1 MISGMVQ
8 SAGRLRNL
16 GRYGEAMEK
25 RTITGHPS
33 QVMVEQLAASGVKY
47 VFNNSGS
54 REALFF
60 DTLHAH
66 PEIHG
71 ILGLHEGSVTAMA
84 GGYTQVQADP
94 GVMVVHLGAGLAQSM
109 GQLINVWWGGL
120 PVVVITFAGDTGSF
134 ADRISLDLSHSFGP
148 TSIAAPMTK
157 ENWTVVEPEGLP
169 AAIERAVRVA
179 TTPPVGPVHLAVYDS
194 LLGPEPITTEI
205 IEGGIPE
212 VRAGYPSDDDIER
225 VALALHEAERPLIY
239 AGDGIWKSGA
249 EAAVTAIAERFGA
262 AVATGRND
270 LRGVPIKHPQHV
282 GYFERAVE
290 ELEPDLILAIGSRH
304 GGAGTAS
311 DYFGF
316 GGGATL
322 MAIGSDIENLKNM
335 PGLDVAILADERR
348 AMERLS
354 EMVQSETT
362 PGRYEERRQWARDAA
377 DSLRNERRA
386 GAGPASPQEGRVRPL
401 ALIESLDAALEGLGG
416 GIVTTEQF
424 AVPQDLVGGENGPG
438 NNMYLRPAGGSEGY
452 GVGAPIG
459 AKLAA
464 PDTPVVG
471 LVGDGSLYY
480 ADSGLWTAVHHRIPV
495 MYVITNNQAYG
506 IVADA
511 FGRADGHMNESGDY
525 GGVVLAGMD
534 PTRIA
539 EGFGMEATDLTDE
552 SKIDET
558 IAEGLRIV
566 EEEKRPFLINA
577 HLPMG
582 LPEGGRP
589 AAQFV
594 FEG

>member
-1 MISGMVQ
+1 MQ
-8 SAGRLRNL
+8 
-16 GRYGEAMEK
+16 K
-25 RTITGHPS
+25 RTITAHAS

-60 DTLHAH
+60 DTLHSH
-66 PEIHG
+66 PDIHG
-71 ILGLHEGSVTAMA
+71 ILGLHEGTVTAMA

-109 GQLINVWWGGL
+109 GQLINVWWGSL

-134 ADRISLDLSHSFGP
+134 ADRISLDLDHSFGP

-157 ENWTVVEPEGLP
+157 ENWTVVEPKGLP

-194 LLGPEPITTEI
+194 MLGPSPVTTDI

-212 VRAGYPSDDDIER
+212 VRAGYPSDDDMER
-225 VALALHEAERPLIY
+225 VALALHEAKRPLIY

-249 EAAVTAIAERFGA
+249 ESAVTAIAERFGA

-270 LRGVPIKHPQHV
+270 LRGVPIKHPQHA

-290 ELEPDLILAIGSRH
+290 ALEPDLIVSIGSRH
-304 GGAGTAS
+304 GGAGAAS
-311 DYFGF
+311 DYDGF
-316 GGGATL
+316 ATGATL
-322 MAIGSDIENLKNM
+322 IAIGSDVEHLKNM
-335 PGLDVAILADERR
+335 PGLDLAILADERR

-354 EMVQSETT
+354 ALVQSETE
-362 PGRYEERRQWARDAA
+362 PGRYDDRRQWARSAA
-377 DSLRNERRA
+377 LAMRDERR
-386 GAGPASPQEGRVRPL
+386 GALSSAPQEGRVRPL
-401 ALIESLDAALEGLGG
+401 PLIEALDAELERIGG

-424 AVPQDLVGGENGPG
+424 AVPQDVVGGDDGPG
-438 NNMYLRPAGGSEGY
+438 DNMYIRPAGGSEGY

-464 PDTPVVG
+464 PDSPVVG

-495 MYVITNNQAYG
+495 LYVITNNQAYG
-506 IVADA
+506 IVAGA
-511 FGRADGHMNESGDY
+511 FGGANANMKDTGDY
-525 GGVVLAGMD
+525 GGVALTGMD
-534 PTRIA
+534 PTKIA

-552 SKIDET
+552 SKMTAT

-566 EEEKRPFLINA
+566 EEEKRPYLINA

-589 AAQFV
+589 AQQYV
-594 FEG
+594 FEE

>member
-1 MISGMVQ
+1 MQ
-8 SAGRLRNL
+8 
-16 GRYGEAMEK
+16 K
-25 RTITGHPS
+25 RTITAHPS
-33 QVMVEQLAASGVKY
+33 RVMVEQLAASGVKY

-66 PEIHG
+66 PDIHG
-71 ILGLHEGSVTAMA
+71 ILGLHEGTVTAMA
-84 GGYTQVQADP
+84 GGYTQVKADP

-134 ADRISLDLSHSFGP
+134 ADRISLDLDHSFGP

-157 ENWTVVEPEGLP
+157 ENWTVVSPKGLP

-194 LLGPEPITTEI
+194 MLGPETVSAEI
-205 IEGGIPE
+205 IEGGITE

-249 EAAVTAIAERFGA
+249 ESAVTAIAERFGA

-270 LRGVPIKHPQHV
+270 LRGVPIKHPQHA

-290 ELEPDLILAIGSRH
+290 ALDPDLILSIGSRH

-311 DYFGF
+311 DYDGF
-316 GGGATL
+316 AGNATL
-322 MAIGSDIENLKNM
+322 IAIGADVENLKNM
-335 PGLDVAILADERR
+335 PGLDLAILADERR
-348 AMERLS
+348 AMERLAAL
-354 EMVQSETT
+354 VQSETE
-362 PGRYEERRQWARDAA
+362 PGRYDDRRQWARSAA
-377 DSLRNERRA
+377 SALRDERRNA
-386 GAGPASPQEGRVRPL
+386 LSQSPQAGRVRPL
-401 ALIESLDAALEGLGG
+401 PLIEALDAELERLGG

-424 AVPQDLVGGENGPG
+424 AVPQDLVGDDNGSAG
-438 NNMYLRPAGGSEGY
+438 NNMYIRPAGGSEGY
-452 GVGAPIG
+452 GVGAAIG

-464 PDTPVVG
+464 QDTPVVG

-480 ADSGLWTAVHHRIPV
+480 ADSGLWTAVHHNIPLL
-495 MYVITNNQAYG
+495 YVITNNEAYG
-506 IVADA
+506 IVAGA
-511 FGRADGHMNESGDY
+511 FGGANANMKDTGDY
-525 GGVVLAGMD
+525 GGVALTGMD
-534 PTRIA
+534 PTKIA

-552 SKIDET
+552 SKITAT

-566 EEEKRPFLINA
+566 EDEKRPYLINA

-589 AAQFV
+589 ARQYTLA
-594 FEG
+594 

>member
-1 MISGMVQ
+1 MQ
-8 SAGRLRNL
+8 
-16 GRYGEAMEK
+16 K
-25 RTITGHPS
+25 RAITAHPS
-33 QVMVEQLAASGVKY
+33 RVMVEQLAASGVKY

-66 PEIHG
+66 PDIHG
-71 ILGLHEGSVTAMA
+71 ILGLHEGTVTAMA

-194 LLGPEPITTEI
+194 MLGPEAVSTEI
-205 IEGGIPE
+205 IEGGVPE
-212 VRAGYPSDDDIER
+212 VRAGYPSDDDMER

-270 LRGVPIKHPQHV
+270 LRGVPIKHPQHT
-282 GYFERAVE
+282 GYFERAAQA
-290 ELEPDLILAIGSRH
+290 LEPDLILSIGSRH

-311 DYFGF
+311 DYEGF
-316 GGGATL
+316 AGDATL
-322 MAIGSDIENLKNM
+322 IAIGADVENLKNM
-335 PGLDVAILADERR
+335 PGLDLAILADEGR
-348 AMERLS
+348 AMERLAAL
-354 EMVQSETT
+354 VQSETT
-362 PGRYEERRQWARDAA
+362 PGRYDERRERARSAA
-377 DSLRNERRA
+377 SALRDERRNA
-386 GAGPASPQEGRVRPL
+386 LETDPTHGRVRPL
-401 ALIESLDAALEGLGG
+401 PLIEALDAELERMGG

-424 AVPQDLVGGENGPG
+424 AVPQDVVGGDGAG
-438 NNMYLRPAGGSEGY
+438 DNMYIRPAGGSEGY

-480 ADSGLWTAVHHRIPV
+480 ADSGLWTAVHHGIPV
-495 MYVITNNQAYG
+495 LYVITNNQAYG
-506 IVADA
+506 IVAGA
-511 FGRADGHMNESGDY
+511 FGRAEGHMNESGDY
-525 GGVVLAGMD
+525 GGVALTGMD
-534 PTRIA
+534 PTKIA

-552 SKIDET
+552 SKIAAT
-558 IAEGLRIV
+558 ISEGLRIV
-566 EEEKRPFLINA
+566 EDEKRPYLINA

-589 AAQFV
+589 ARQYV
-594 FEG
+594 F

>member
-1 MISGMVQ
+1 M
-8 SAGRLRNL
+8 R
-16 GRYGEAMEK
+16 K

-33 QVMVEQLAASGVKY
+33 RVMVEQLAASGVKY

-66 PEIHG
+66 PNIHG

-84 GGYTQVQADP
+84 GGYSQVRADP

-109 GQLINVWWGGL
+109 GQLINVWWGSL

-148 TSIAAPMTK
+148 TSIAAPVTK

-194 LLGPEPITTEI
+194 MLGAEAITTEI
-205 IEGGIPE
+205 IEGGGAA

-239 AGDGIWKSGA
+239 AGDGIWKGGA
-249 EAAVTAIAERFGA
+249 EAAVTEIAERFGA
-262 AVATGRND
+262 AVSTGRND
-270 LRGVPIKHPQHV
+270 LRGVPIKHPQHA

-290 ELEPDLILAIGSRH
+290 ALEPDLILAIGSRH
-304 GGAGTAS
+304 GGAGSAS
-311 DYFGF
+311 DYAGF

-322 MAIGSDIENLKNM
+322 MAIGADVENLKNM
-335 PGLDVAILADERR
+335 PGLDLAILADERR

-354 EMVQSETT
+354 ALVRSETT
-362 PGRYEERRQWARDAA
+362 PGRYDSRRQWAREGAK
-377 DSLRNERRA
+377 SLRDERRA
-386 GAGPASPQEGRVRPL
+386 ALGTAAQGGRVRPL
-401 ALIESLDAALEGLGG
+401 ALIESLDAELERIGG

-424 AVPQDLVGGENGPG
+424 AVPQDVVGGEDGAG
-438 NNMYLRPAGGSEGY
+438 NNMYIRPAGGSEGY

-495 MYVITNNQAYG
+495 LYVITNNQAYG
-506 IVADA
+506 IVAGA
-511 FGRADGHMNESGDY
+511 FGGAEGHMKESGDY
-525 GGVVLAGMD
+525 GGVALTGMD
-534 PTRIA
+534 PTKIA
-539 EGFGMEATDLTDE
+539 EGFGMEATDLEDE
-552 SKIDET
+552 SKIGET
-558 IAEGLRIV
+558 IANGLRIV
-566 EEEKRPFLINA
+566 EEEGRPFLINA

-582 LPEGGRP
+582 LPTGGRP
-589 AAQFV
+589 ASQFLLA
-594 FEG
+594 E

>member
-1 MISGMVQ
+1 MQ
-8 SAGRLRNL
+8 
-16 GRYGEAMEK
+16 K
-25 RTITGHPS
+25 RSITAHPS
-33 QVMVEQLAASGVKY
+33 RVMVEQLAASGVKY

-66 PEIHG
+66 PDIHG
-71 ILGLHEGSVTAMA
+71 ILGLHEGTVTAMA
-84 GGYTQVQADP
+84 GGYTQVKADP

-134 ADRISLDLSHSFGP
+134 ADRISLDLDHSFGP

-157 ENWTVVEPEGLP
+157 ENWTVVSPEGLP

-194 LLGPEPITTEI
+194 MLGPETISTEI

-249 EAAVTAIAERFGA
+249 ESAVTAIAERFGA

-270 LRGVPIKHPQHV
+270 LRGVPIKHPQHA

-290 ELEPDLILAIGSRH
+290 ALEPDLILSIGSRH
-304 GGAGTAS
+304 GGAGAAS
-311 DYFGF
+311 DYDGF
-316 GGGATL
+316 AGNATL
-322 MAIGSDIENLKNM
+322 IAIGADVENLKNM
-335 PGLDVAILADERR
+335 PGLDLAILADERR
-348 AMERLS
+348 AMERLAAL
-354 EMVQSETT
+354 VQSETE
-362 PGRYEERRQWARDAA
+362 PGRYDDRRQWARSAA
-377 DSLRNERRA
+377 STLRDERRNA
-386 GAGPASPQEGRVRPL
+386 LSQSPQAGRVRALP
-401 ALIESLDAALEGLGG
+401 LIEALDAELERLGG

-424 AVPQDLVGGENGPG
+424 AVPQDLVGDDNGSAG
-438 NNMYLRPAGGSEGY
+438 NNMYIRPAGGSEGY
-452 GVGAPIG
+452 GVGAAIG

-464 PDTPVVG
+464 QDTPVVG

-480 ADSGLWTAVHHRIPV
+480 ADSGLWTAVHHNIPLL
-495 MYVITNNQAYG
+495 YVITNNQAYG
-506 IVADA
+506 IVAGA
-511 FGRADGHMNESGDY
+511 FGGANANMKDTGDY
-525 GGVVLAGMD
+525 GGVALTGMD
-534 PTRIA
+534 PTKIA

-552 SKIDET
+552 SKISET
-558 IAEGLRIV
+558 IADGLRIV
-566 EEEKRPFLINA
+566 EDEKRPYLINA
-577 HLPMG
+577 RLPMG

-589 AAQFV
+589 ARQYRMA
-594 FEG
+594 